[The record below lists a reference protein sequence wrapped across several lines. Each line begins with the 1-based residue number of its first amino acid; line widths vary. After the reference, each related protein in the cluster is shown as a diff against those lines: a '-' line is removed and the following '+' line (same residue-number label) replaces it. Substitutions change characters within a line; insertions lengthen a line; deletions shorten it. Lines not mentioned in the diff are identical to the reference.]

1 MRPISTLSRFE
12 PMRVMLAGVLVISV
26 MLMGGCTAGFLNPA
40 FANTLTGA
48 VVPLTPGPESDFI
61 LVRVINETGTSV
73 EFVVTAEREELID
86 EGNAIITQTMKQTVR
101 LLTFPFGQAQELGVL
116 LDCSPAVTRIGLG
129 ENLDQP
135 GTDAGIFIN
144 AEVGGVAGSGV
155 PVNVAPLVSPGNFVC
170 GDTVIFRAFAS
181 TGNVGGVKVQT
192 ALLDF
197 QSQPSQFV
205 GPDTFLNAR
214 RFLELQIPGDEG

>member
-1 MRPISTLSRFE
+1 
-12 PMRVMLAGVLVISV
+12 MLAGVLMFSV
-26 MLMGGCTAGFLNPA
+26 MLTGGCTSGFLNPA

-61 LVRVINETGTSV
+61 LVRVINETGSSI

-86 EGNAIITQTMKQTVR
+86 EGNAVITQTTRQTIR
-101 LLTFPFGQAQELGVL
+101 LLTFPIGQAQELGVL
-116 LDCSPAVTRIGLG
+116 LDCSPDITRIGLG

-135 GTDAGIFIN
+135 GTDAGIFID
-144 AEVGGVAGSGV
+144 AVVGGIAGAGV

-170 GDTVIFRAFAS
+170 GDTVIFRAFTS
-181 TGNVGGVKVQT
+181 SGNVGGVKVQT

-197 QSQPSQFV
+197 QSQPSQFI

-214 RFLELQIPGDEG
+214 RFLELQIPEDEG

>member
-1 MRPISTLSRFE
+1 MRPTALVNRIE
-12 PMRVMLAGVLVISV
+12 PMKVILVGALMISGT
-26 MLMGGCTAGFLNPA
+26 LICGCNVGFLNPA

-48 VVPLTPGPESDFI
+48 VVPLTPGPESSFV
-61 LVRVINETGTSV
+61 LVRVINETGVSV

-86 EGNAIITQTMKQTVR
+86 EGNAIITQTIKETVR
-101 LLTFPFGQAQELGVL
+101 LLTFPIGQAQELGVL
-116 LDCSPAVTRIGLG
+116 LDCTPGITRIGLG

-144 AEVGGVAGSGV
+144 AEVGGIAGAGV
-155 PVNVAPLVSPGNFVC
+155 PVDVAPLVSPGNFVC
-170 GDTVIFRAFAS
+170 GDTVIFRAFTS

-197 QSQPSQFV
+197 QSQPSQFI

-214 RFLELQIPGDEG
+214 RFLELQISGDDG